1 MTKIE
6 FETATKNDS
15 IKLNNLEEFY
25 YDNLIPESIVNAVT
39 YMDDEREKKE
49 ILAEL
54 SKIVS
59 FKISQEKEQVESWF
73 TSGII
78 NTSNGGVLKI
88 SKLIKKSEELIKVS
102 NKIKEKKIEKKNDKV
117 SSLYDKKKMISEE
130 LKNIIKTISM
140 EISTQ

>member
-25 YDNLIPESIVNAVT
+25 YDNLIPESIVNAVK

-49 ILAEL
+49 ILSEL

-59 FKISQEKEQVESWF
+59 LKISQEKEQLESWF